1 MIKKFKEKALVV
13 EVDIME
19 DCYPGNPKYIGMQ
32 SDKKV
37 NEFLIKS
44 CKENN
49 LEIPDIGGPFH
60 YYPLCISES
69 EIESYYND
77 ALYST
82 LNMSVSGLER
92 ALLDLKTYSYDSLY
106 KALDVLSLRFAND
119 EIDSD
124 KARIDVKSFK
134 NIYRKTFKKQLS
146 ICGRVTPYFV
156 GSMRRELQLRNKY
169 LDMLRDKFKEMIAI
183 EKKTIPESVSNE
195 VSSFGNSFKPD
206 NNVMKIDFNLIFY
219 NAAQYVDEPDE
230 MKEYIKREYKKAEK
244 EFYYGIESF
253 CKGILKV
260 VVVER
265 DSAKARIHDQ
275 PIDTDTHI
283 IIGCGLRYT
292 FEEID
297 LIEQIVKE
305 LLHKEKKNN
314 EMNTKGKSN
323 NRGKQSKA
331 GEQLSD
337 IDVQESQYLTE
348 EVYYAKHYVL
358 AFMFDYSISGGRYE
372 DLLGQKK
379 KIINI
384 AESRL
389 NGEFSSDRFYKV
401 FNELVDLNIDLE
413 NENSIINIIGD
424 DWKDI
429 VINLSNEPK
438 KMKEHLKME

>member
-1 MIKKFKEKALVV
+1 MIKKFKEEALVV

-19 DCYPGNPKYIGMQ
+19 DCYPDNPKYIGMQ

-219 NAAQYVDEPDE
+219 NAAQYVDDPDE

-297 LIEQIVKE
+297 LIEQVVHE
-305 LLHKEKKNN
+305 LLPEEKKND
-314 EMNTKGKSN
+314 EMNTKEIEQPKQEKRKQGRPLSTHNEAAYYLHNEKLLPFLIDNYSNVKPYVFNQLIKVLIDLQQLKEAENKEYKEAFGKALN
-323 NRGKQSKA
+323 VKQSQYNFDKA
-331 GEQLSD
+331 FNKD
-337 IDVQESQYLTE
+337 PNTKTFDPIK
-348 EVYYAKHYVL
+348 AKIQAH
-358 AFMFDYSISGGRYE
+358 M
-372 DLLGQKK
+372 K
-379 KIINI
+379 
-384 AESRL
+384 AE
-389 NGEFSSDRFYKV
+389 
-401 FNELVDLNIDLE
+401 
-413 NENSIINIIGD
+413 
-424 DWKDI
+424 
-429 VINLSNEPK
+429 
-438 KMKEHLKME
+438 